1 MIKVLDK
8 NRQLRAYLTPQD
20 GVKDAFIDTRLNA
33 ECTLSFLL
41 PLISE
46 KWSEL
51 TPESFLITDNRE
63 FILLR
68 PDAIDVERT
77 QDGKVFGKVTA
88 MESWKLLDKDFATV
102 SNDPMKP
109 DVSDLEVR
117 IISGGPSAGGYPRGS
132 AGSAL
137 TYLLQGTGWTLGV
150 CDVEGTYDLET
161 EKISVMENIQKV
173 QELWGGYLAWDS
185 INKKLSLRSEATW
198 KPYSGYQVR
207 YAKNLKHITRTD
219 NNDIVTRLYVFG
231 EDDLDISSVNDGIKY
246 VEDYSYTDKLYIGV
260 YQNQDIHDPKAL
272 KQKGQEIISKL
283 CHPRYTYRV
292 GLVDLRTLPEYS
304 HETFQVG
311 DMVEI
316 IDPDI
321 GTDQVRVV
329 RHKYNVFQRW
339 ICELEIGEP
348 EDRLVAQLAQTID
361 ASKFVKD
368 VLQPNPSTSNILKGF
383 IDTFTT
389 IINGAKGDYELIDGV
404 STWWERD
411 SGGSRTGRIVRITPA
426 GIGVSSNGGQTF
438 DLAMTGDGV
447 LANKVIVNELY
458 ALATDDG
465 FTKLRHDGV
474 RVFDE
479 ALSERVILGWWMDGI
494 IKRFGLKI
502 FASDGQTVLL
512 DDRGILQTW
521 QEGRADNVDNASPLT
536 LSIYLPLETRSVRQA
551 ILRFRLQNFRAYE
564 KAAAS
569 GGGADVTSASGG
581 GDIVTSSSGGGAT
594 ITSGGGGAVT
604 KTTEVEGFTPGVAQ
618 ETTLG
623 AGGHNHGIPAGTT
636 LAIAGGGFV
645 VWSPIPDHSHALYRH
660 HHVIEL
666 GNHAHVVNISSHQ
679 HNVSVPNHSHEVTVP
694 AHTHDLNFGIYT
706 STSAQGVTIKING
719 VDRTTALGGPFNA
732 SQSHIN
738 IAPYLSVGQ
747 WNTIELGSSRLGR
760 IDANVF
766 IQAMMGV

>member
-1 MIKVLDK
+1 MIQVLDK
-8 NRQLRAYLTPQD
+8 SRKLRAYLTPQD
-20 GVKDAFIDTRLNA
+20 GVKDAFIDIRLNA
-33 ECTLSFLL
+33 ESTLSFLL
-41 PLISE
+41 PLTSE
-46 KWSEL
+46 KWAEL
-51 TPESFLITDNRE
+51 TPESFLIADNRE

-117 IISGGPSAGGYPRGS
+117 LISGGPSAGGYPRGS

-161 EKISVMENIQKV
+161 EKISVLENIQKV
-173 QELWGGYLAWDS
+173 QELWGGYLVWDS

-283 CHPRYTYRV
+283 CRPRHTYRV
-292 GLVDLRTLPEYS
+292 GLVDLRTLPEHS
-304 HETFQVG
+304 HETFQIG
-311 DMVEI
+311 DLVDV

-389 IINGAKGDYELIDGV
+389 VINGAQGDYELVDGV

-411 SGGSRTGRIVRITPA
+411 SSGNRTGRIVRITPA

-438 DLAMTGDGV
+438 DLALTGDGV

-465 FTKLRHDGV
+465 FTKLQHNGV

-479 ALSERVILGWWMDGI
+479 ALSERVILGWWMDGL

-502 FASDGQTVLL
+502 FASDGDTVLL

-521 QEGRADNVDNASPLT
+521 QEGRADNVDNVSPLV
-536 LSIYLPLETRSVRQA
+536 LSIYLPPETRSIRQA

-581 GDIVTSSSGGGAT
+581 GDIVTSSTAPSHQ
-594 ITSGGGGAVT
+594 IVSGGGGQAQ
-604 KTTEVEGFTPGVAQ
+604 TETGVLRLTPGEFPDMIKSV
-618 ETTLG
+618 G
-623 AGGHNHGIPAGTT
+623 DHNHGIPHGTALRT
-636 LAIAGGGFV
+636 ATDGVV
-645 VWSPIPDHSHALYRH
+645 VWNASGGHGHSMLGHGHYVNLPEHFHLVSIDSHDHT
-660 HHVIEL
+660 VTI
-666 GNHAHVVNISSHQ
+666 
-679 HNVSVPNHSHEVTVP
+679 PNHRHDVTVP
-694 AHTHDLNFGIYT
+694 AHTHDLDFGIYT
-706 STSAQGVTIKING
+706 STSATGVTVRING
-719 VDRTTALGGPFNA
+719 TNRTSVLGGPFNS
-732 SQSHIN
+732 SQSNIN
-738 IAPYLSVGQ
+738 IAPYLIPGQ
-747 WNTIELGSSRLGR
+747 WNTIELGSTRLGR
-760 IDANVF
+760 IDATIFV
-766 IQAMMGV
+766 QAMMGV